1 VYITVL
7 LILAATPSLDAID
20 DANLALTTCGYS
32 AYREA
37 DGQDQPLSQ
46 FEQTLESRCAGQ
58 LAQLRELAVQFN
70 LGRKGLSRGAAENA
84 ADGLLADFRAGLISQ
99 YSQRDKLKAQIETL
113 DRAMREEEK

>member
-7 LILAATPSLDAID
+7 LILAATPSLDALD

-46 FEQTLESRCAGQ
+46 FEQTLESRCATQ
-58 LAQLRELAVQFN
+58 LAQLRELAEQFN
-70 LGRKGLSRGAAENA
+70 VGGKGLSRGAAENA
-84 ADGLLADFRAGLISQ
+84 ADDLLANFRAGLISQ
-99 YSQRDKLKAQIETL
+99 YSQRDRIRAQVEAL

>member
-1 VYITVL
+1 MNITVL

-20 DANLALTTCGYS
+20 DANLALTTCGYA

-46 FEQTLESRCAGQ
+46 FKQALESRCAGQ
-58 LAQLRELAVQFN
+58 FAQLRELAVQFN
-70 LGRKGLSRGAAENA
+70 MGRKRLSRGAAENA
-84 ADGLLADFRAGLISQ
+84 AEGLLADFRTGLVRQ
-99 YSQRDKLKAQIETL
+99 YSQRDKIRAQIETL